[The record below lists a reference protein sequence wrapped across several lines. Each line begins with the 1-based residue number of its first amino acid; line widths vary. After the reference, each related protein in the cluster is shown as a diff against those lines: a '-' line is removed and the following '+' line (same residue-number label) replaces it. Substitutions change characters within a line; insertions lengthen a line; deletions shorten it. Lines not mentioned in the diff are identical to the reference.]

1 MDERKE
7 ISSLVKVVETLYSLE
22 LSGLWPSS
30 FGSPCPGKCWENC
43 VFSLLLNPAP
53 SPLLFCQGIS
63 QSSLASSLLQAI
75 LFLKLLLTHKI
86 AESVLSER
94 TKIDE
99 GSPGVGTK
107 NSLTC
112 TLSGTGACYQRKRSW
127 GCSLYCEHSISQINS
142 PSQHDTEHFCFPAK
156 KLVQFM
162 FVEGIYCWDHCMKI
176 DMRKEKEQ
184 KQRKILYCTQSLPTV
199 TQL

>member
-63 QSSLASSLLQAI
+63 QSSGK
-75 LFLKLLLTHKI
+75 LFTAGNPVFETLTNPQN
-86 AESVLSER
+86 SRYVLSER

-112 TLSGTGACYQRKRSW
+112 TLSGTGACYQRKRSS

-156 KLVQFM
+156 KLV
-162 FVEGIYCWDHCMKI
+162 
-176 DMRKEKEQ
+176 
-184 KQRKILYCTQSLPTV
+184 
-199 TQL
+199 

>member
-7 ISSLVKVVETLYSLE
+7 ISSLVKAVETLYSLE

-63 QSSLASSLLQAI
+63 QSSLVKSLLQAI

-94 TKIDE
+94 TDWWGIS
-99 GSPGVGTK
+99 GSWHQEFL
-107 NSLTC
+107 NLHAEWHWSL
-112 TLSGTGACYQRKRSW
+112 LPEKEELGAW
-127 GCSLYCEHSISQINS
+127 GRLYCEHSISQINS
-142 PSQHDTEHFCFPAK
+142 PSQHDTEHFCLPAK
-156 KLVQFM
+156 KLV
-162 FVEGIYCWDHCMKI
+162 
-176 DMRKEKEQ
+176 
-184 KQRKILYCTQSLPTV
+184 
-199 TQL
+199 